1 LLRSHDMRSERTKLV
16 RSLARSTK
24 ISRILGAKEIR
35 HVPLKVKHN
44 WVWLLWERPTGSEP
58 VDFFVWFKHHHAVRI
73 PRSYL
78 SHFLVILFVDMQ
90 RSWRKLAIEMI
101 MAKLTFVTWAP
112 GVDLSQ
118 WRSRNSVSEAAF
130 DSVDSLADVSEALDK
145 LWELGRVNVTKSK
158 LSVRV
163 IFSERVDK
171 ALVRQKESKVVPTA
185 NLQNFCLFTEWHS
198 YRGAL
203 LDAILNKRPCE
214 SFSELGTGHI
224 KVSASCDII
233 DFNIWFT

>member
-1 LLRSHDMRSERTKLV
+1 
-16 RSLARSTK
+16 
-24 ISRILGAKEIR
+24 
-35 HVPLKVKHN
+35 
-44 WVWLLWERPTGSEP
+44 
-58 VDFFVWFKHHHAVRI
+58 
-73 PRSYL
+73 
-78 SHFLVILFVDMQ
+78 
-90 RSWRKLAIEMI
+90 MI

-185 NLQNFCLFTEWHS
+185 NL
-198 YRGAL
+198 
-203 LDAILNKRPCE
+203 
-214 SFSELGTGHI
+214 
-224 KVSASCDII
+224 
-233 DFNIWFT
+233 